1 MEHIT
6 SRKNPKIQHLKKLGS
21 SKAYRTECGEFL
33 CDGIKLLEE
42 AVSNGAEVLSVVY
55 CGDKPSVMPG
65 GAVVIEVSRDI
76 IEYVSPM
83 KTPQDVLFTCK
94 IPEGSAAGDT
104 CGKYIVIEEVQ
115 DPGNV
120 GTIMRTA
127 RAMGYNSVIL
137 LPGCADLYSPK
148 TVRSTMGAIFRQHAF
163 EADLEYLKSMKANG
177 VTVMGAALADDSVD
191 IRDIQFENFAVCIGS
206 EGRGLSKELLE
217 LCDKKI
223 IIPMMQECESLNAA
237 MAAGIIMWESVR

>member
-1 MEHIT
+1 MEQIT

-33 CDGIKLLEE
+33 CDGAKLLEE
-42 AVSNGAEVLSVVY
+42 AVSNGAEITSIVY
-55 CGDKPSVMPG
+55 CAECPSGIPVNVP
-65 GAVVIEVSRDI
+65 VHEVPRDLI
-76 IEYVSPM
+76 DYISPM
-83 KTPQDVLFTCK
+83 KTPQNVVFTCR
-94 IPEGSAAGDT
+94 IPDKGDGDCGMGRYVVLEG
-104 CGKYIVIEEVQ
+104 VQ

-120 GTIMRTA
+120 GTVMRTA

-137 LPGCADLYSPK
+137 LHGCADLYSPK

-163 EADLEYLKSMKANG
+163 EADLEFLSSMKATG
-177 VTVMGAALADDSVD
+177 VSLFGAALAEDSVD
-191 IRDIQFENFAVCIGS
+191 VRDVKFENFAVCIGS
-206 EGRGLSKELLE
+206 EGRGLSQELLE

>member
-1 MEHIT
+1 MERIT
-6 SRKNPKIQHLKKLGS
+6 SRKNPKIKHFKQLGA
-21 SKAYRTECGEFL
+21 SKDYRREHNEFL

-42 AVSNGAEVLSVVY
+42 AAANGMEITSVLY
-55 CGDKPSVMPG
+55 CGSKPQYAEHAGNVF
-65 GAVVIEVSRDI
+65 ETDRDI

-94 IPEGSAAGDT
+94 MREPAENEKLSGRRIILEG
-104 CGKYIVIEEVQ
+104 VQ

-127 RAMGYNSVIL
+127 RAMGYDSVLL

-148 TVRSTMGAIFRQHAF
+148 TVRATMGAIFRQPAF
-163 EADLEYLKSMKANG
+163 EITMDHISKLKENG
-177 VTVMGAALADDSVD
+177 VRILGAALADDSRD
-191 IRDIQFENFAVCIGS
+191 IRNVDFDNFAVCIGS
-206 EGRGLSKELLE
+206 EGSGLTSELLSM
-217 LCDKKI
+217 CDERI

-237 MAAGIIMWESVR
+237 MAAGIIMWETVR

>member
-6 SRKNPKIQHLKKLGS
+6 SRKNPKIQHMKKLGS

-33 CDGIKLLEE
+33 CDGRKLLEE
-42 AVSNGAEVLSVVY
+42 AVSNGAEVLTVVY
-55 CGDKPSVMPG
+55 CGDAPVGIPE
-65 GAVVIEVSRDI
+65 GAAVIEATRDI

-83 KTPQDVLFTCK
+83 KTPQDVLFVCK
-94 IPEGSAAGDT
+94 MPGANKLYSGG
-104 CGKYIVIEEVQ
+104 GKYIVIEEVQ

-127 RAMGYNSVIL
+127 RAMGYDSVIL

-148 TVRSTMGAIFRQHAF
+148 TVRSTMGAIFRQNAF
-163 EADLEYLKSMKANG
+163 EADIEFLKKMKSG
-177 VTVMGAALADDSVD
+177 GITLMGAALAEDSVD
-191 IRDIQFENFAVCIGS
+191 IRTVEFSNFAICIGS

-217 LCDKKI
+217 ICDKKI

>member
-1 MEHIT
+1 MERIT

-21 SKAYRTECGEFL
+21 SKSYRSECGEFL
-33 CDGIKLLEE
+33 CDGRKLLEE
-42 AVSNGAEVLSVVY
+42 AVSNGAEVITVAY
-55 CGDKPSVMPG
+55 CGEKPECVP
-65 GAVVIEVSRDI
+65 AEAAVIEVTRDI
-76 IEYVSPM
+76 IEYISVM
-83 KTPQDVLFTCK
+83 KTPQDVVFTCR
-94 IPEGSAAGDT
+94 IPKREETHQNG
-104 CGKYIVIEEVQ
+104 GKYIVIEEVQ

-127 RAMGYNSVIL
+127 RAMGYDSVIL
-137 LPGCADLYSPK
+137 LPGCADLYSSK

-163 EADLEYLKSMKANG
+163 EADLEYIKKLKADG
-177 VTVMGAALADDSVD
+177 VSVMGAALADDSVD
-191 IRDIQFENFAVCIGS
+191 IRSVKFDNFAICIGS

-217 LCDKKI
+217 LCDTKI

>member
-1 MEHIT
+1 MERIT
-6 SRKNPKIQHLKKLGS
+6 SRKNPKIQHLKKLGA
-21 SKAYRTECGEFL
+21 SKSYREECGEFL
-33 CDGIKLLEE
+33 CDGRKLLEE
-42 AVSNGAEVLSVVY
+42 AVSNGAEVVTVAY
-55 CGDKPSVMPG
+55 CGEEPDCIPDS
-65 GAVVIEVSRDI
+65 AAVIEVTRDI
-76 IEYVSPM
+76 IEYVSVM
-83 KTPQDVLFTCK
+83 KTPQDVLFTCR
-94 IPEGSAAGDT
+94 IPKREEILSSG
-104 CGKYIVIEEVQ
+104 GKYIVIEEVQ

-127 RAMGYNSVIL
+127 RAMGYDSVIL
-137 LPGCADLYSPK
+137 LPGCADLYSSK

-163 EADLEYLKSMKANG
+163 EADIEYLKKMKAEG
-177 VTVMGAALADDSVD
+177 VTLMGAALADDSVD
-191 IRDIQFENFAVCIGS
+191 IRDVKFENFAVCIGS

>member
-6 SRKNPKIQHLKKLGS
+6 SRKNPKIQHLKKLGT
-21 SKAYRTECGEFL
+21 SKSYRTECEEFL
-33 CDGIKLLEE
+33 CDGRKLLEE
-42 AVSNGAEVLSVVY
+42 AISNGAEIITVAY
-55 CGDKPSVMPG
+55 CGEKPDSIPQSTSI
-65 GAVVIEVSRDI
+65 IEVSRDI

-83 KTPQDVLFTCK
+83 KTPQDVLFTCR
-94 IPEGSAAGDT
+94 IPKLNNEAVN

-127 RAMGYNSVIL
+127 RAMGFDSVIL

-148 TVRSTMGAIFRQHAF
+148 TVRSTMGAIFRQHAV
-163 EADLEYLKSMKANG
+163 EADFEYLTVLKKQG
-177 VTVMGAALADDSVD
+177 VTIMGAALAEDSVD
-191 IRDIQFENFAVCIGS
+191 IRDIEFNNFAVCIGS
-206 EGRGLSKELLE
+206 EGRGLSKALLE

>member
-21 SKAYRTECGEFL
+21 SKSYREECGEFL
-33 CDGIKLLEE
+33 CDGRKLLEE
-42 AVSNGAEVLSVVY
+42 AVSNGAEVLTVAY
-55 CGDKPSVMPG
+55 CGDVPENIPEGV
-65 GAVVIEVSRDI
+65 AVLEVPRDI

-83 KTPQDVLFTCK
+83 KTPQDVLFVCK
-94 IPEGSAAGDT
+94 IPNRKVAFVNG
-104 CGKYIVIEEVQ
+104 GKFIVIEEVQ

-127 RAMGYNSVIL
+127 RAMGYDSVIL

-163 EADLEYLKSMKANG
+163 EADLDFIKEMKSNG
-177 VTVMGAALADDSVD
+177 VTVMGAALAEDSVD
-191 IRDIQFENFAVCIGS
+191 IRTVNFENFAVCIGS
-206 EGRGLSKELLE
+206 EGRGLSKELLS

>member
-1 MEHIT
+1 MEQIT
-6 SRKNPKIQHLKKLGS
+6 SRKNSKIQHLKKLGA

-33 CDGIKLLEE
+33 CDGAKLLEE
-42 AVSNGAEVLSVVY
+42 AVSNGAEVISVTY
-55 CGDKPSVMPG
+55 CGEKPVNIPL
-65 GAVVIEVSRDI
+65 GAAVYEVPRDI

-83 KTPQDVLFTCK
+83 KTPQDVLFTCR
-94 IPEGSAAGDT
+94 IPERACEVPDSGRFV
-104 CGKYIVIEEVQ
+104 VIEGVQ

-127 RAMGYNSVIL
+127 RAMGYDSVIL
-137 LPGCADLYSPK
+137 LNGCADLYSPK

-163 EADLEYLKSMKANG
+163 EADIAYLKEMKERG
-177 VTVMGAALADDSVD
+177 IVLMGAALCDDSVD
-191 IRDIQFENFAVCIGS
+191 IRDAEFKNFAVCIGS
-206 EGRGLSKELLE
+206 EGRGLSAELLE